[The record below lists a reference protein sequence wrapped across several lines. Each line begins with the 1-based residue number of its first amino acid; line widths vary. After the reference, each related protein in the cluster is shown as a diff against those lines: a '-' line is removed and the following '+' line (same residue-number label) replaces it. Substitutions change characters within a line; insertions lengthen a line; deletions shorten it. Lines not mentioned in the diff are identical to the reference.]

1 MTEQDIQDYCTLQLG
16 GFKKPRRVIFVDD
29 LKRLVSGK
37 VPKERLDELI
47 ALLKEDSPD

>member
-1 MTEQDIQDYCTLQLG
+1 MVFGLRHNAPG
-16 GFKKPRRVIFVDD
+16 KKPRRIIFVDD

-37 VPKERLDELI
+37 VPRERLDELI